1 MSRHGKSH
9 NEPSQRQLRAGE
21 TVRRALSDI
30 LMRGEHHD
38 PDLEGLS
45 ITVAEVR
52 VSPDMRQA
60 TVYVMPLGGRDAEAA
75 VEALTRARGELRR
88 LVGRQLTMKYTPDLR
103 FVLDT
108 QFDRMD
114 ETRAMLSQE
123 AVRRDLDK
131 E

>member
-1 MSRHGKSH
+1 MSRHGTSR

-131 E
+131 D